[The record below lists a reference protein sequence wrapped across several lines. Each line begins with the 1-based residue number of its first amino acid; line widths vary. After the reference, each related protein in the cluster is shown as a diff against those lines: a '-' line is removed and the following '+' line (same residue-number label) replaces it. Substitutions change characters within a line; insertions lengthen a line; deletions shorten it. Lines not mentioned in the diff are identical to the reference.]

1 MARVRKV
8 ELTSEEIKAQITSIE
23 EQITKLTEDIK
34 GLRVQKKNLSKDL
47 VTAEKK
53 EAAAKEEQSMKDF
66 AKLLREKGLSVE
78 DVRNMLDKESNIM

>member
-8 ELTSEEIKAQITSIE
+8 EFTSEEIKSQITSIE

-34 GLRVQKKNLSKDL
+34 GLRAQKKELTKDL

-53 EAAAKEEQSMKDF
+53 ETAVKEEQDMKDL
-66 AKLLREKGLSVE
+66 ANLLKEKGLTVE
-78 DVRNMLDKESNIM
+78 EVRNIIDK

>member
-8 ELTSEEIKAQITSIE
+8 ELTSEEIKSQITSIE

-53 EAAAKEEQSMKDF
+53 EAAAKEEQSMKDL

-78 DVRNMLDKESNIM
+78 DVRNMLDKESNTM